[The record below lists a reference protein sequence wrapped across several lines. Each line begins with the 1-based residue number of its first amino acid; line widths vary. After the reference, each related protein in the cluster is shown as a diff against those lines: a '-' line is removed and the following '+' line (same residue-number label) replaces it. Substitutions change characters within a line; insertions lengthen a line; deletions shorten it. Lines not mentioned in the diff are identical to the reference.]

1 MFLRNRVASFLRN
14 RIAIVL
20 RNRVL
25 GRAKRHAERS
35 FLVKI
40 SPNIEGWK
48 TDEAGWMVET

>member
-1 MFLRNRVASFLRN
+1 MFLRNRVASVLRN